1 MTITNPLRTQLKKEY
16 VQVNR
21 GRGRHKSTMTGSF
34 LFVFKSRSLKRS
46 TVFVT
51 VTQIKTI
58 VAIF

>member
-1 MTITNPLRTQLKKEY
+1 MYKKIEA
-16 VQVNR
+16 
-21 GRGRHKSTMTGSF
+21 RGRHKSTIRGSL